1 MEKAPTLKELL
12 SNRKKNHANLI
23 IVSTTKNKDLF
34 KGDVSELPEEL
45 LNIQIFTWDKKGGI
59 YITIE

>member
-1 MEKAPTLKELL
+1 MDKAPTLKELL

-34 KGDVSELPEEL
+34 KGDISELPEEL
-45 LNIQIFTWDKKGGI
+45 LNIQIFTWDKKDGI